1 MIELASADVSAV
13 IQEKEF
19 TNDTPVAEKDRYV
32 KDGMSCENAKSLDT
46 QLKQLLLLSK
56 NFNNVLV
63 P

>member
-32 KDGMSCENAKSLDT
+32 KDGMSCENDKSLDT
-46 QLKQLLLLSK
+46 QLKQLLLLS
-56 NFNNVLV
+56 
-63 P
+63 